1 MTNESKE
8 YYEVT
13 WTGIIEA
20 GIPVKSVVLLTET
33 RAVKLRKM
41 GCTVRKVADIFAA
54 RGWAS

>member
-1 MTNESKE
+1 MTNEFKE

-20 GIPVKSVVLLTET
+20 GIPAKSVVLITNT
-33 RAVKLRKM
+33 RAIQLRKA

>member
-8 YYEVT
+8 YYEVI

-20 GIPVKSVVLLTET
+20 GIPAKSVVLITET

-41 GCTVRKVADIFAA
+41 GCTVRKVADIFAR
-54 RGWAS
+54 RGWA